1 MPKGKCITDNFYYSY
16 QIPIYNLSEEN
27 EMSALFKAIQQMEQL
42 MEKHQLDRNLLEE
55 IEKIRTTLR
64 DAQQEELRSDN
75 GGNDFFK
82 YFNYAP
88 YGIFICNEVGKYLDV
103 NEATVFQMGYS
114 KGELLSKSIG
124 DLMAPSALNE
134 GLDHF
139 DKLLKEGSSTGEI
152 LFKKQDGSEFF
163 MSVISKRISDSLFI
177 GFTSDVDKQKKI
189 EQALIDSE
197 SKNRALSQAASE
209 AIIFSIDG
217 YCVECNQATCDLFG
231 YNHDE
236 FVGMYS
242 KEIAADESKEL
253 LEKNTLSGYELPY
266 EAVLQRK
273 DGATFIGAIQ
283 GQKYSYKEKTVRLT
297 IIRDITAQ
305 KQAEK
310 KLKDTFE
317 ELKESEEKTR
327 TLSEVANE
335 AIFFTD
341 KGYCLECNQVGC
353 EMFGYTYDEFIGIY
367 GPNIFVPESRE
378 LVQHNMLTGY
388 EKPYEATGLRKDN
401 STFLVQIY
409 GKMYH
414 YKGKM
419 VRVTIIRDI
428 TAQKQ
433 AENFLRDTEEKLKL
447 FADNTQDVIWTLDH
461 DLKFV
466 YISPSVFNLQGYTPE
481 EMIGQPLSTF
491 ISEGA
496 YNDTLKAFEELNKL
510 PYKKDQKVQSAIMEG
525 DVIRKNGSLV
535 SVESRANVIL
545 NSNHKLQFV
554 TGVIRDITQKKKD
567 EAQLRQAADIF
578 LNMHSGI
585 HLYHLEDINDDSSLR
600 LIAVNPAATAITG
613 LKPEEVIGKTID
625 ENFPESRDM
634 NLPQKYAE
642 VVRSQNPAEYESVQY
657 IGLGVGPLILSIKI
671 FPLPNNCVASSF
683 ENISKLKQTQ
693 EELKIRNSELNN
705 FVYKV
710 SHDLRAPL
718 SSIKGLLYLAKY
730 EKGPDEYLIRMEES
744 IDKLDGFIRN
754 VLSHSR
760 NLNTAPIV
768 DNISFNTLI
777 DQCFSELSYLPEGN
791 RLKKEISISE
801 NCFSNDSVRIFEIF
815 RNMISNAI
823 KYQDFEKDNPFIIVN
838 VSIDDNKAQ
847 IVIED
852 NGIGIEEDHL
862 KKIFDMFYRASEKS
876 DGSGIGL
883 YIVFQAIKKLKGKI
897 RVESKPGIGTKF
909 IILLPNLSE

>member
-1 MPKGKCITDNFYYSY
+1 MEGEKRQMLNNAILQTEQMMENHHMETNLWEDFKKLNATLKEIQEEDLQADKGGDNFF
-16 QIPIYNLSEEN
+16 E
-27 EMSALFKAIQQMEQL
+27 
-42 MEKHQLDRNLLEE
+42 
-55 IEKIRTTLR
+55 
-64 DAQQEELRSDN
+64 
-75 GGNDFFK
+75 

-88 YGIFICNEVGKYLDV
+88 YGIFICNEDGKYLDV
-103 NEATVFQMGYS
+103 NEAASLQMGYS
-114 KGELLSKSIG
+114 KDELLSMSIG
-124 DLMAPSALNE
+124 DLMAPSALTQ

-139 DKLLKEGSSTGEI
+139 SKLQKEGFSSSEV
-152 LFKKQDGSEFF
+152 LFRKKDGSEFF
-163 MSVISKRISDSLFI
+163 MSVSATKISDSLFI

-189 EQALIDSE
+189 EQSLIDSE

-236 FVGMYS
+236 FVGIYGT
-242 KEIAADESKEL
+242 EIAADESKEL

-273 DGATFIGAIQ
+273 GGATFIGEIQ
-283 GQKYSYKEKTVRLT
+283 GQKYSYKGKTVRLT

-310 KLKDTFE
+310 KLEDTFE
-317 ELKESEEKTR
+317 ALKESEEKTR
-327 TLSEVANE
+327 SLSEVANE

-341 KGYCLECNQVGC
+341 KGYCVECNQIGC

-367 GPNIFVPESRE
+367 GPDIFVPESSK

-388 EKPYEATGLRKDN
+388 EKPYEVTALRKDN

-414 YKGKM
+414 YRGKK

-428 TAQKQ
+428 TGQKQ
-433 AENFLRDTEEKLKL
+433 AEKFLRETEEKLKL

-481 EMIGQPLSTF
+481 EMIGQPLSKF
-491 ISEGA
+491 ISEDA
-496 YNDTLKAFEELNKL
+496 YNDTLQVFEELIKL
-510 PYKKDQKVQSAIMEG
+510 PYKEGQKVQAAILEG
-525 DVIRKNGSLV
+525 DLICKNGSLV
-535 SVESRANVIL
+535 LVESRANLIF
-545 NSNHKLQFV
+545 NSNHELQFV
-554 TGVIRDITQKKKD
+554 TGAIRDITQKKKD
-567 EAQLRQAADIF
+567 EAQLRQASDIF

-585 HLYHLEDINDDSSLR
+585 HLYHLEDINDDRSLR

-613 LKPEEVIGKTID
+613 LKPEELIGKTID

-657 IGLGVGPLILSIKI
+657 NGLGVGPLILSIKI
-671 FPLPNNCVASSF
+671 FPLPNNCMASSF

-693 EELKIRNSELNN
+693 EELQIRNSELNN

-730 EKGPDEYLIRMEES
+730 EKGPDEYLIRIEES

-760 NLNTAPIV
+760 NLNTTPIV

-777 DQCFSELSYLPEGN
+777 DQCFSELSYLPEIK
-791 RLKKEISISE
+791 RVKKEISISE
-801 NCFSNDSVRIFEIF
+801 IFFSNDSVRLFEIF

-823 KYQDFEKDNPFIIVN
+823 KYQDFEKDNSFIKVN
-838 VSIDDNKAQ
+838 VSIDDKKAQ

-883 YIVFQAIKKLKGKI
+883 YIVYQAVKKLKGKI
-897 RVESKPGIGTKF
+897 RVESKLGVGTKF
-909 IILLPNLSE
+909 IIQIPNRSE